1 MGSFISVPLVVAGL
15 AGMVASGL
23 VLAHVGLPYAPLDQ
37 VLAQGNPYGDS
48 GSVVFDLNEEN
59 ASGQSGQATLTSL
72 NDQTR
77 VELVLSPGNLESELV
92 HIHSGQ
98 CGASL
103 GGVVFPLSSFG
114 DGSGES
120 VTVVDAPLSSL
131 QTGDF
136 AVNTHNKQDPSVFTA
151 CGNIPAVP

>member
-1 MGSFISVPLVVAGL
+1 
-15 AGMVASGL
+15 
-23 VLAHVGLPYAPLDQ
+23 
-37 VLAQGNPYGDS
+37 
-48 GSVVFDLNEEN
+48 
-59 ASGQSGQATLTSL
+59 LTSL

-98 CGASL
+98 CGATL
-103 GGVVFPLSSFG
+103 GGVVFPLTSFV

-120 VTVVDAPLSSL
+120 VTIVDAPLSSL

-136 AVNTHNKQDPSVFTA
+136 AINTHNKQDSSVFTA
-151 CGNIPAVP
+151 CGNIPAAP